1 MSTLKTTNLQAPS
14 AASPAIVLASDGTA
28 TAQLSSLNGGAL
40 SGARNR
46 IINGD
51 MRIDQRN
58 AGASVTASTTTA
70 RTYTL
75 DRWHYY
81 VTQAS
86 KFTVQRNAGSVTPP
100 SGFDYYLGVT
110 SSSAY
115 SITASDQFVIAHLVE
130 GFNSSDFDFGK
141 ASAKSITLSF
151 WVRSSLT
158 GTFGGALN
166 NSSFNRT
173 YAFSY
178 SISSANTWEQ
188 KTITVP
194 GDTSGTWVADNGV
207 GIAISFGLG
216 CGTSASATAGSWGT
230 SGAVSATGATSVVGT
245 NGATFYITGVQLE
258 TGSVATPFERRSYGQ
273 ELALC
278 SRYFQ
283 KSYATGVVPG
293 TVTSG
298 NRGNDFLYLMGG
310 STSPHINL
318 KFNPEMRDT
327 PNATTYSTQ
336 NANTTGKLTAS
347 TTDYNASTNA
357 AVNSSKNYLIFATGV
372 SAAADCYVAWT
383 ASAEL

>member
-1 MSTLKTTNLQAPS
+1 MSSIKVTNLQAPS
-14 AASPAIVLASDGTA
+14 AASPAIVLASDGSA

-58 AGASVTASTTTA
+58 AGASITGND
-70 RTYTL
+70 YTFPV
-75 DRWHYY
+75 DRWFIS
-81 VTQAS
+81 TSQSS
-86 KFTVQRNAGSVTPP
+86 KLTAQQNAGSVTPP
-100 SGFDYYLGVT
+100 AGHTHYLGLT

-115 SITASDQFVIAHLVE
+115 SVTAGDYFLLTQIIE
-130 GFNSSDFDFGK
+130 GLNAADLDWGLSS
-141 ASAKSITLSF
+141 AVSITLSF
-151 WVRSSLT
+151 WIRSSLT
-158 GTFGGALN
+158 GTFGGSIR
-166 NSSFNRT
+166 NSADNRS
-173 YAFSY
+173 YPFSY
-178 SISSANTWEQ
+178 TITSANTWEK
-188 KTITVP
+188 KTISIS
-194 GDTSGTWVADNGV
+194 GDTAGTWLKTNGV
-207 GIAISFGLG
+207 GIKVTFGLG
-216 CGTSASATAGSWGT
+216 VGSTNSNTAGAWIGST
-230 SGAVSATGATSVVGT
+230 AFSATGATSVVGT

-258 TGSVATPFERRSYGQ
+258 PGSVATPFERRSYGQ

-327 PNATTYSTQ
+327 PNVTTYSTQ